1 VVSRRPPAPR
11 NPRSSR
17 GANSD
22 RAGNTGRA
30 GNSGRSGASSRGGNA
45 SRGGTASRAGTAPG
59 NGPSKSGGRSRSRGA
74 RGASR
79 TNLAVEREQQHR
91 PPRLFTIRFAMLFV
105 IAIFALVT
113 LFPTVRAYLT
123 QRAEIA
129 ELEQEVEA
137 AEQRE
142 ADLRAE
148 LSRWEDPAYVA
159 AQARERLAFVMPGET
174 AYKVIDPGFV
184 EPEEPAL
191 GECEVDSGLPALV
204 DLVDVSTDQPWY
216 SSIQDSIRVAGEN

>member
-159 AQARERLAFVMPGET
+159 AQARDRLAFVMPGET
-174 AYKVIDPGFV
+174 AYKVIDPSFV

-191 GECEVDSGLPALV
+191 AEGEVDSGLPALE

-216 SSIQDSIRVAGEN
+216 SSIKDSIRVAGEN

>member
-1 VVSRRPPAPR
+1 MVSRRPPAPR
-11 NPRSSR
+11 NPRGSR
-17 GANSD
+17 GGNTGRGA
-22 RAGNTGRA
+22 NTGRA
-30 GNSGRSGASSRGGNA
+30 GSTGRAGAAGRSGGSSRGGK
-45 SRGGTASRAGTAPG
+45 ASRAGSAPG
-59 NGPSKSGGRSRSRGA
+59 NGPSKFGGRSRT
-74 RGASR
+74 RGASK
-79 TNLAVEREQQHR
+79 TNPAVERGQQHR

-191 GECEVDSGLPALV
+191 GEGEVDSGLPALE